1 MADEYNNDIIQMLP
15 GNDQTPP
22 MYSAIDGE
30 SVVDRDSTG
39 RIQSIKLDMTK
50 AQNTFVDLRSVFNA
64 NQVDGK
70 VLMPVSLY
78 QYGQPFNLSGWT
90 GEIHGLYPDKKTTFV
105 LNTAGGNTGT
115 IYNFLWDTGVFQTT
129 GKYTFQFVFKNATTG
144 ETVSSKWCFFEVE
157 PDILSMAVN
166 FPEGIEPYDNEYQ
179 AWKSKIEAEITQLQ
193 TQITN
198 AQDSLKTITGTATN
212 TLGVLQ
218 DYEKNAQG
226 YVNTAMTA
234 KFGTENHWT
243 AKQHF
248 DDDADANN
256 FEANTASIS
265 NLTITGWFDAK
276 EDLTVEQGLHV
287 KGTADLP
294 SSVTYNNSILK
305 QENGNLAAGLFPC
318 EGYWYATSGNNA
330 VHSSML
336 NGVTGYISFKKFH
349 YTPRDG
355 DIEWGLMEIHMNCDI
370 PTSAFGK
377 PIVQFGQDNIDG
389 IDQTP
394 FIMGGHIF
402 EFDIQSATLICNG
415 YATGYSSTT
424 TMDAGMI

>member
-22 MYSAIDGE
+22 MYSAVDGE

-179 AWKSKIEAEITQLQ
+179 AWKSKVEAEINQLQ
-193 TQITN
+193 GQINT
-198 AQDSLKTITGTATN
+198 AQDSLKTITGTATD
-212 TLGVLQ
+212 TLSVLQ

-226 YVNTAMTA
+226 FVDTAMTA
-234 KFGTENHWT
+234 KFGDENTWT
-243 AKQHF
+243 GKQHF
-248 DDDADANN
+248 NGGLTFSNN
-256 FEANTASIS
+256 AQGDTLVANTVD
-265 NLTITGWFDAK
+265 TR
-276 EDLTVEQGLHV
+276 DLTVTGNA
-287 KGTADLP
+287 TLP
-294 SSVTYNNSILK
+294 GGASVS
-305 QENGNLAAGLFPC
+305 GLFKI
-318 EGYWYATSGNNA
+318 EDSLRKSEMDGGIST
-330 VHSSML
+330 ML
-336 NGVTGYISFKKFH
+336 NATGGLNPISTINSKFWC
-349 YTPRDG
+349 
-355 DIEWGLMEIHMNCDI
+355 WGERYEVSSDPNNWPHFFFYFLFNMSCDDV
-370 PTSAFGK
+370 GK
-377 PIVQFGQDNIDG
+377 PIAQFKSPGFLNGANNGPVTIPVEAGSAWFHLDSNSNCINLDGVSNISG
-389 IDQTP
+389 NVWVRAKFWI
-394 FIMGGHIF
+394 
-402 EFDIQSATLICNG
+402 
-415 YATGYSSTT
+415 
-424 TMDAGMI
+424 

>member
-30 SVVDRDSTG
+30 SVDDRDSTG

-90 GEIHGLYPDKKTTFV
+90 GEIHGLYPDKKTAFV

-179 AWKSKIEAEITQLQ
+179 AWKSKVETEINQLQ
-193 TQITN
+193 GQINT
-198 AQDSLKTITGTATN
+198 AQDSLKTITGTATD
-212 TLGVLQ
+212 TLSVLQ

-226 YVNTAMTA
+226 FVDTAMTA
-234 KFGTENHWT
+234 KFGDENTWT
-243 AKQHF
+243 GKQHF
-248 DDDADANN
+248 NGG
-256 FEANTASIS
+256 
-265 NLTITGWFDAK
+265 ITF
-276 EDLTVEQGLHV
+276 
-287 KGTADLP
+287 
-294 SSVTYNNSILK
+294 
-305 QENGNLAAGLFPC
+305 
-318 EGYWYATSGNNA
+318 GNNA
-330 VHSSML
+330 QGDTLIANTVDTGDLTATGNVKLPNTTLVNGEFELGNVLRLDKSVNGGTTTFL
-336 NGVTGYISFKKFH
+336 NATKNANTSVQNWLWGERYNKELDRTNNPHFYLYMAFAL
-349 YTPRDG
+349 DCG
-355 DIEWGLMEIHMNCDI
+355 DV
-370 PTSAFGK
+370 GK
-377 PIVQFGQDNIDG
+377 PFAQFASGFFKGCNPGPITIPIGPGSAMFHVDATSDTLVLDSVSNISG
-389 IDQTP
+389 KVTVGTKIW
-394 FIMGGHIF
+394 I
-402 EFDIQSATLICNG
+402 
-415 YATGYSSTT
+415 
-424 TMDAGMI
+424 

>member
-50 AQNTFVDLRSVFNA
+50 AQNTFVDLCSVFNA

-179 AWKSKIEAEITQLQ
+179 AWKSKVEAEINQLQ
-193 TQITN
+193 GQINT
-198 AQDSLKTITGTATN
+198 AQDSLKTITGTATD
-212 TLGVLQ
+212 TLSVLQ

-226 YVNTAMTA
+226 FVDTAMTA
-234 KFGTENHWT
+234 KFGDENTWT
-243 AKQHF
+243 GKQHF
-248 DDDADANN
+248 NGG
-256 FEANTASIS
+256 
-265 NLTITGWFDAK
+265 ITF
-276 EDLTVEQGLHV
+276 
-287 KGTADLP
+287 
-294 SSVTYNNSILK
+294 
-305 QENGNLAAGLFPC
+305 
-318 EGYWYATSGNNA
+318 GNNA
-330 VHSSML
+330 QGDTLIANTVDTGDLTATGNVKLPNTTLVNGEFELGNVLRLDKSVNGGTTTFL
-336 NGVTGYISFKKFH
+336 NATKNANTSVQNWLWGERYNKELDRTNNPHFYLYMAFAL
-349 YTPRDG
+349 DCG
-355 DIEWGLMEIHMNCDI
+355 DV
-370 PTSAFGK
+370 GK
-377 PIVQFGQDNIDG
+377 PFAQFASGFFKGCNPGPITIPIGPGSAMFHVDATSDTLVLDSVSNISG
-389 IDQTP
+389 KVTVGTKIW
-394 FIMGGHIF
+394 I
-402 EFDIQSATLICNG
+402 
-415 YATGYSSTT
+415 
-424 TMDAGMI
+424 

>member
-22 MYSAIDGE
+22 MYSAVDGE

-179 AWKSKIEAEITQLQ
+179 AWKSKVEAEINQLQ
-193 TQITN
+193 GQINT

-212 TLGVLQ
+212 TLSVLQ

-226 YVNTAMTA
+226 FVDTAMTA
-234 KFGTENHWT
+234 KFGDENTWT
-243 AKQHF
+243 GKQHF
-248 DDDADANN
+248 NGGLTFSNN
-256 FEANTASIS
+256 AQGDTLVANTVD
-265 NLTITGWFDAK
+265 TG
-276 EDLTVEQGLHV
+276 DLTATGNVKLPNTTLVNGEFELGNVLRLDKSVNGGTTTFLNATKNANASVQNWLWGERYNKELDRTNNPHFYLYMAFALDCGDVGKPFAQFASGFFKGCNPGPITIPIGPGSAMFHV
-287 KGTADLP
+287 D
-294 SSVTYNNSILK
+294 
-305 QENGNLAAGLFPC
+305 
-318 EGYWYATSGNNA
+318 ATSDTLVLDSVSNISGK
-330 VHSSML
+330 
-336 NGVTGYISFKKFH
+336 VTVGTKIW
-349 YTPRDG
+349 
-355 DIEWGLMEIHMNCDI
+355 I
-370 PTSAFGK
+370 
-377 PIVQFGQDNIDG
+377 
-389 IDQTP
+389 
-394 FIMGGHIF
+394 
-402 EFDIQSATLICNG
+402 
-415 YATGYSSTT
+415 
-424 TMDAGMI
+424 

>member
-179 AWKSKIEAEITQLQ
+179 AWKSKVEAEINQLQ
-193 TQITN
+193 GQINT

-212 TLGVLQ
+212 TLSVLQ

-226 YVNTAMTA
+226 FVDTAMTA
-234 KFGTENHWT
+234 KFGDENTWT

-248 DDDADANN
+248 NGGITFENN
-256 FEANTASIS
+256 AQGDNLVVNTIG
-265 NLTITGWFDAK
+265 TG
-276 EDLTVEQGLHV
+276 DLTAT
-287 KGTADLP
+287 GTVTLP
-294 SSVTYNNSILK
+294 NTTSFGDFKANQIL
-305 QENGNLAAGLFPC
+305 
-318 EGYWYATSGNNA
+318 NA
-330 VHSSML
+330 VLVPGFSGML
-336 NGVTGYISFKKFH
+336 MNATKNANDQGQWNKNWWLWASKVNIGVGVDYPCYIMRFDL
-349 YTPRDG
+349 TLD
-355 DIEWGLMEIHMNCDI
+355 
-370 PTSAFGK
+370 TSDVGK
-377 PIVQFGQDNIDG
+377 PIATFNNSVFASSNNAGSTQAVYMNGTGGTMTYHVDSTGVLYLDSISG
-389 IDQTP
+389 ISGKGRVRFTSL
-394 FIMGGHIF
+394 F
-402 EFDIQSATLICNG
+402 
-415 YATGYSSTT
+415 
-424 TMDAGMI
+424 